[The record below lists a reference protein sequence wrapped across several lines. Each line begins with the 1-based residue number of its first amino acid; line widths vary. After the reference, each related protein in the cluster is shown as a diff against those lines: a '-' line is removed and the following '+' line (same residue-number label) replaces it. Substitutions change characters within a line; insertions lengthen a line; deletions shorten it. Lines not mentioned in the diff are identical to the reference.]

1 MDIKPVRSSGLSL
14 ELTQEQSPRQQICNA
29 AWVTKLKYQ
38 HHRVVENQYITYVW
52 LALWDTNSVTDVLVA
67 EDKQV
72 SAGE

>member
-1 MDIKPVRSSGLSL
+1 
-14 ELTQEQSPRQQICNA
+14 
-29 AWVTKLKYQ
+29 
-38 HHRVVENQYITYVW
+38 VVENQYITYVW